1 GESLAVYR
9 GSGPPLGSGLHRY
22 VFLVYKQ
29 LKPIVHSETILP
41 TPGREGRTGFKVRD
55 FAQKYKLGEPIA
67 ANFFV
72 AQYDDYVGLRN
83 ARAKSG
89 AKPTVIPTTRAAPI
103 ETTPITTT
111 TTPPPEPVIEQQM
124 EIEEEVMTDSPPP
137 TERPTRTR
145 TRSPMKGNRRSQLRD
160 WTWTGRDW
168 ARKVAK
174 KPKFP
179 QMICMNYDTY
189 KSIQSVLA
197 SINSSFKSIMDK
209 HNVVPGVID
218 TVPKN
223 IIKIHYSSGVNV
235 NVGNELTPL
244 SVKDEPTVQWRISD
258 PDAGARAEI
267 KHWLVVN
274 IPGNDLSAGETL
286 AEYRGSA
293 PPAAGAPHRYIF
305 LVYKQPSGR
314 LNHSE

>member
-1 GESLAVYR
+1 VRYPSGVEVNLGNELTPKSVKNEPVVDWPVVEGAYYTLVMTDPDVPSRVSPTADAQVKHWLIVNIPENQVSSGESLAVYR

-89 AKPTVIPTTRAAPI
+89 AKPTVAPTTRAAPI
-103 ETTPITTT
+103 ETTPTT

-160 WTWTGRDW
+160 WTWTGSDW

-189 KSIQSVLA
+189 KSIQSVL
-197 SINSSFKSIMDK
+197 
-209 HNVVPGVID
+209 GL
-218 TVPKN
+218 PKN
-223 IIKIHYSSGVNV
+223 
-235 NVGNELTPL
+235 
-244 SVKDEPTVQWRISD
+244 
-258 PDAGARAEI
+258 
-267 KHWLVVN
+267 
-274 IPGNDLSAGETL
+274 
-286 AEYRGSA
+286 
-293 PPAAGAPHRYIF
+293 
-305 LVYKQPSGR
+305 
-314 LNHSE
+314 